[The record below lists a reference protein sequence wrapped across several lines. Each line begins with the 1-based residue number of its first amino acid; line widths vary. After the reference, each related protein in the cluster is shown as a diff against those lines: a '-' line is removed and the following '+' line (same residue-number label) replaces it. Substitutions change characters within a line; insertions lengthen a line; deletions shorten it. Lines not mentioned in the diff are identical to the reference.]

1 MHSEVFAVH
10 FWRWQCRI
18 RQRQLNAIFHPQ
30 RRNIRTAYSPY
41 MLCYNNT
48 IYIIVGLG
56 PARRYPY
63 PYAYPCQRG
72 GCRRALLSRLSYLRL
87 KCCTLLFLAPSS
99 TPSRPRPHHGPPLH
113 YQPLLPPP
121 HSTASAGNF
130 LAFLFIDDAAKLMMQ
145 IFVTSIVTKRKGQLQ
160 ETKVRKLHF
169 EIHPID

>member
-18 RQRQLNAIFHPQ
+18 RQRQLNAIFLPQ

-41 MLCYNNT
+41 MLCYYNT

-113 YQPLLPPP
+113 YQPHPPS